1 MTALVHLALSKFGM
15 RLQEA
20 LYEVPAATLML
31 LLYQEAWGNDPKM
44 ITLDDQNAGEQL
56 KRRMKENG

>member
-1 MTALVHLALSKFGM
+1 MTSLVHLAVSKFGM

-31 LLYQEAWGNDPKM
+31 LLYQEAWANDQKM
-44 ITLDDQNAGEQL
+44 ITLEDQNAGEQL
-56 KRRMKENG
+56 RRKLNNG